1 MYIMRAG
8 SSFTNF
14 VTDGNVR
21 QNAQTFNPDLFNKVG
36 AITGYPGPSNSI
48 AAAAGDLGGKIVMKG
63 GRSPAPGPSYQS
75 FEESAE
81 LRDGTYGKNYAPVKS
96 CNNNQCGGRKMK
108 KDSKKKHTKKKH
120 HKKST
125 KKHHKKSTK
134 KHHKKST
141 KKHHKKSTKKH
152 HKKSTKKHHK
162 KSTKK
167 HHKKSTKKHHKKSN
181 KKSRK
186 SLLSLLKFKMRGGE
200 PATVPAGTT
209 SNGYHQYMSN
219 QPQTNVYGLDG
230 NLSPSDNA
238 MANPMKIK
246 VTNACA

>member
-152 HKKSTKKHHK
+152 HKKS
-162 KSTKK
+162 
-167 HHKKSTKKHHKKSN
+167 N

>member
-1 MYIMRAG
+1 MYVMRAG

-14 VTDGNVR
+14 VPDGNVR

-125 KKHHKKSTK
+125 KKHHKKS
-134 KHHKKST
+134 
-141 KKHHKKSTKKH
+141 
-152 HKKSTKKHHK
+152 
-162 KSTKK
+162 
-167 HHKKSTKKHHKKSN
+167 N

>member
-1 MYIMRAG
+1 MRAG

-63 GRSPAPGPSYQS
+63 GRSPAPGPNYHS
-75 FEESAE
+75 FEDSAE

-108 KDSKKKHTKKKH
+108 KNKSMKKKHVMKKNKSMKKKKHTMKKNKNMKKKH
-120 HKKST
+120 TMKKKT
-125 KKHHKKSTK
+125 
-134 KHHKKST
+134 
-141 KKHHKKSTKKH
+141 
-152 HKKSTKKHHK
+152 
-162 KSTKK
+162 
-167 HHKKSTKKHHKKSN
+167 
-181 KKSRK
+181 RK
-186 SLLSLLKFKMRGGE
+186 PLSLLKDVRDLFKMRGGE
-200 PATVPAGTT
+200 PASVPPGTT

-219 QPQTNVYGLDG
+219 NAQSNIYGLDG
-230 NLSPSDNA
+230 NLSPSENA
-238 MANPMKIK
+238 LANPMKIK
-246 VTNACA
+246 VANACA